1 MRQQPVHVDRST
13 TARLITDVDVLAT
26 ILASLWCD
34 ADRLPRNNVD
44 GAHMVLAIDIELAA
58 RLAWRANEHLAAAL
72 EGEVA
77 A

>member
-1 MRQQPVHVDRST
+1 
-13 TARLITDVDVLAT
+13 VLAT

-34 ADRLPRNNVD
+34 ADRLSRSNVD
-44 GAHMVLAIDIELAA
+44 AAHIALAIDIALAA
-58 RLAWRANEHLAAAL
+58 RLAWRVSEHLAAAL